1 MALSPGLVPES
12 TTLLVTSLH
21 TLSGHMRTAIAL
33 MRAKQLNAAGTHER
47 LQLLVQ
53 NTAQFGIVRKES
65 SKQMFAAGQE
75 WFNTCMARGAPGATD
90 LEAATSQCAAAY
102 AALIGAAVA
111 EMQTLDNSLASAQ
124 QARSNVDKVKLFV
137 AIWLCACSTSEWWTS
152 WDSFC
157 AACSAPL
164 DLTALQP
171 VLTTFMTWLLGFMR
185 QGSHMCHALPPYYG
199 RAGPDRQQ
207 TNIYA
212 CMSTALLL
220 LRIQKA
226 QPSAEVCAA
235 VANLPSSL
243 LPTLCQLACEVCP
256 SSLENPSAHSDP
268 HKDTCI
274 KRYSKL
280 LYNLQDALL
289 GLVNAHAPILNSAVT
304 NSPALLGSS
313 TLEVLKRAIS
323 VFCSTPNT
331 PAGYLDAALYTL
343 SRLLLY
349 SQAAA
354 ELGAPLD
361 DRRLHFQPHR
371 DPPNSS
377 RCSDGGS
384 STSTSA
390 TSRATLPHLKPDT
403 DLLALVARCAIQ
415 HPAIMERST
424 SLMNIVV
431 IGWREHHGSTAVAS
445 FATILHHCSYHLRRA
460 MQQRR
465 QPSAAQP
472 TVAPNPPVLADGLM
486 SLLLPCM
493 NLYSSTLVTMD
504 GELRA
509 LSY

>member
-33 MRAKQLNAAGTHER
+33 MQAKQLNAAGTHER

-124 QARSNVDKVKLFV
+124 QAQSNVDKVKLFV

-171 VLTTFMTWLLGFMR
+171 VLTTLMTWLLGFMR

-226 QPSAEVCAA
+226 QPLAEVCAA
-235 VANLPSSL
+235 VANLPPSL
-243 LPTLCQLACEVCP
+243 LPTLCQLACEMNPATRPARLIDVK
-256 SSLENPSAHSDP
+256 SNKLEEVLDMMAEDQSYFKAVYDFGGRSMV
-268 HKDTCI
+268 
-274 KRYSKL
+274 YSRDD
-280 LYNLQDALL
+280 N
-289 GLVNAHAPILNSAVT
+289 AVT
-304 NSPALLGSS
+304 ICTMRTTWRNGTITLSAEQSLTLRDCQVRGAAKGVFLTQEASLTATHLKIDGCGVES
-313 TLEVLKRAIS
+313 VTLEDGSDADLTDVEISGAEAIGLFVTEDCRLTGVRVRVSGTKANVLRTRGNGKLSLTDSWLTGNSGSPGELQCGDRVVLKNCA
-323 VFCSTPNT
+323 
-331 PAGYLDAALYTL
+331 LD
-343 SRLLLY
+343 SR
-349 SQAAA
+349 
-354 ELGAPLD
+354 E
-361 DRRLHFQPHR
+361 F
-371 DPPNSS
+371 
-377 RCSDGGS
+377 
-384 STSTSA
+384 
-390 TSRATLPHLKPDT
+390 
-403 DLLALVARCAIQ
+403 LVQ
-415 HPAIMERST
+415 DKVLVH
-424 SLMNIVV
+424 V
-431 IGWREHHGSTAVAS
+431 
-445 FATILHHCSYHLRRA
+445 
-460 MQQRR
+460 
-465 QPSAAQP
+465 
-472 TVAPNPPVLADGLM
+472 TVD
-486 SLLLPCM
+486 
-493 NLYSSTLVTMD
+493 
-504 GELRA
+504 
-509 LSY
+509 